1 MGQIVHIEDQFA
13 TTVEP
18 RILEQYKDSS
28 RWKACLKAVIDQMQV
43 AEDASIELA
52 NILDFESDPPTGARL
67 DWLAGLVN
75 KKRLVGETD
84 TAFFARFVSELGART
99 AGTPDNVI
107 YNAALLSGD
116 PQPLYMD
123 EAPATFLVY
132 DGPRFQVVSEGIST
146 EEGEQITTEEGEP
159 IGTEPTLTWGG
170 GGRIQLSRA
179 QVKKMAPAGV
189 LGLPGAA
196 IMLDNDIVFTT
207 YDEDPAKRKLI
218 LAAAYDDTIE
228 REVVLAD
235 NNGTVMMTAQST
247 PIRVT
252 LQGSQ
257 VADIPVIETEW
268 NGVPVDAV
276 RIKDLPDAGYDSA
289 YMVRDS
295 SAGGTTKIDEDEV
308 GLQMQPSGT
317 NTLRFFK
324 RT

>member
-1 MGQIVHIEDQFA
+1 MPVSTKDIWNTLKGLF
-13 TTVEP
+13 
-18 RILEQYKDSS
+18 LEQYRGDLRQLISEQGGVLPEGADN
-28 RWKACLKAVIDQMQV
+28 RFQGLLKAVVDVLLQPIDDAVV
-43 AEDASIELA
+43 ASQNLANLDDATGEWLDTLGLIAGLKRNYEETDANFRTRIRIELS
-52 NILDFESDPPTGARL
+52 SD
-67 DWLAGLVN
+67 N
-75 KKRLVGETD
+75 
-84 TAFFARFVSELGART
+84 

-116 PQPLYMD
+116 QQPLYMD

-132 DGPRFQVVSEGIST
+132 DGPRFDENM
-146 EEGEQITTEEGEP
+146 E
-159 IGTEPTLTWGG
+159 WGG

-196 IMLDNDIVFTT
+196 ILLPDDFVFTT
-207 YDEDPAKRKLI
+207 YDEDPTKRKLI

-295 SAGGTTKIDEDEV
+295 SAGGTTKIDEGEV

>member
-1 MGQIVHIEDQFA
+1 MPVS
-13 TTVEP
+13 TTD
-18 RILEQYKDSS
+18 IWNTLKGLFLEQYRGDLRQLISEQGGVLPEGADN
-28 RWKACLKAVIDQMQV
+28 RFQGLLKAVVDVLLQPIDDAVV
-43 AEDASIELA
+43 ASQNLANLDDATGEWLDTLGLIAGLKRNYEETDANFRTRIRIELS
-52 NILDFESDPPTGARL
+52 SD
-67 DWLAGLVN
+67 N
-75 KKRLVGETD
+75 
-84 TAFFARFVSELGART
+84 

-116 PQPLYMD
+116 QQPLYMD

-132 DGPRFQVVSEGIST
+132 DGPRFDENM
-146 EEGEQITTEEGEP
+146 E
-159 IGTEPTLTWGG
+159 WGG

-196 IMLDNDIVFTT
+196 ILLPDDFVFTT
-207 YDEDPAKRKLI
+207 YDEDPTKRKLI

-295 SAGGTTKIDEDEV
+295 SAGGTTKIDEGEV

>member
-1 MGQIVHIEDQFA
+1 MATALQHIENHWNS
-13 TTVEP
+13 TVVP
-18 RILEQYKDSS
+18 SILEQYKDSEK
-28 RWKACLKAVIDQMQV
+28 WQAMLKAVIDQMQI
-43 AEDASIELA
+43 AEDAAAEFMT
-52 NILDFESDPPTGARL
+52 ILDFKSEVPTGDRL
-67 DWLAGLVN
+67 DFIAGLVN
-75 KKRLVGETD
+75 VTRFAGESD
-84 TAFFARFVSELGART
+84 EFFYTRFLTSLSVRN

-132 DGPRFQVVSEGIST
+132 DGPRFDENM
-146 EEGEQITTEEGEP
+146 E
-159 IGTEPTLTWGG
+159 WGG

-196 IMLDNDIVFTT
+196 ILLPDDFVFTT

-228 REVVLAD
+228 REVLLAD
-235 NNGTVMMTAQST
+235 NLGNIVITPQSV
-247 PIRVT
+247 PVRVKLT
-252 LQGSQ
+252 GPA
-257 VADIPVIETEW
+257 VPTIPVIETEW

-276 RIKDLPDAGYDSA
+276 RIKDLPNAEYDPA

-295 SAGGTTKIDEDEV
+295 DAGGTTKIDESEV
-308 GLQMQPSGT
+308 GIQMKPSGT
-317 NTLRFFK
+317 NTLKFYR
-324 RT
+324 RGPTAESDTEG